1 MSFGLLLITLITG
14 YYTVKSAVKNGIKE
28 TLSEIDRAQ
37 ETHEISDVLAHSVG
51 KECCIYTC
59 ANLSIFMNKLWKVEC
74 EVLEV
79 DANWVRVRYLENEK
93 SIEAM
98 IRVKDIISVNHIK

>member
-51 KECCIYTC
+51 KECCIYSP
-59 ANLSIFMNKLWKVEC
+59 ADLFGIFNIIKKL
-74 EVLEV
+74 
-79 DANWVRVRYLENEK
+79 
-93 SIEAM
+93 
-98 IRVKDIISVNHIK
+98 